1 MKIGWNW
8 LKLVK
13 IARRW
18 NFVAVLLAG
27 EFEGGKLQES
37 VKKRK
42 EVKDWEDGH
51 PKMSPNQLSRKEKI
65 QMKLAE

>member
-1 MKIGWNW
+1 M
-8 LKLVK
+8 LKTNENERSCRKWPRQEV
-13 IARRW
+13 
-18 NFVAVLLAG
+18 
-27 EFEGGKLQES
+27 KLQES

>member
-1 MKIGWNW
+1 M
-8 LKLVK
+8 
-13 IARRW
+13 R
-18 NFVAVLLAG
+18 
-27 EFEGGKLQES
+27 GKLQES

-65 QMKLAE
+65 QMKLAEKPAGLWILH

>member
-1 MKIGWNW
+1 MYNENNEERKRQDFLKW
-8 LKLVK
+8 LEK
-13 IARRW
+13 
-18 NFVAVLLAG
+18 VLWHDWRL
-27 EFEGGKLQES
+27 GGKLQES